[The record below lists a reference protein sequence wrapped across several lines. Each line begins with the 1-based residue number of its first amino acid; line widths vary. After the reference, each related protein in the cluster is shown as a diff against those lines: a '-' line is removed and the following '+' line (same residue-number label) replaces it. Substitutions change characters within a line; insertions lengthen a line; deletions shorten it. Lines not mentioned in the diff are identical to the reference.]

1 MITTDDFLKPAYT
14 PDLTESGVAMAARF
28 LAHQIDHLGGSLYAQ
43 LRQVVGEVAVE
54 LAFRRLL
61 SEKEVPFEVKANL
74 PFSDPNR
81 FDVSLGG
88 HRCEVHTFLV
98 SKRNQITAMKQAPSA
113 LLETPALLKEHQFS
127 SSTHLEKDLHV
138 FGFLLGITSD
148 SEGETRKAQEA
159 GQPTY
164 LLHPLKTGWSVPQ
177 NWTSLGKL
185 TLKSECPTAIR
196 VEVGGLDI
204 NRTFTSESMTLEP
217 LKKAN
222 AQNEYYSLAYVHA
235 EKLPEARLGLHSS
248 GKDELYL
255 ILPHEWGN
263 IWVYGM
269 EIWLAGYIP
278 QEEFRRKAS
287 TTFSGSRVFQYS
299 TTQTKSLSVSVK
311 ELRPL
316 EKLFSEVIQWKNG
329 RRSWDAR

>member
-1 MITTDDFLKPAYT
+1 MISIDDFLKPAYT

-28 LAHQIDHLGGSLYAQ
+28 LAYQIDHSGGSIYAQ
-43 LRQVVGEVAVE
+43 LRQVVSEVAVE
-54 LAFRRLL
+54 LAFRRQL
-61 SEKEVPFEVKANL
+61 SEKGVPFEVKGNM

-88 HRCEVHTFLV
+88 HRCEVHTLLV
-98 SKRNQITAMKQAPSA
+98 SKRNQITAIKHDPLG

-127 SSTHLEKDLHV
+127 SSNHLEKDLHV
-138 FGFLLGITSD
+138 FGFLLGLTSD

-164 LLHPLKTGWSVPQ
+164 LLHPLKTSWSIPP
-177 NWTSLGKL
+177 NWTPLGKL
-185 TLKSECPTAIR
+185 ALKSESQTNMR
-196 VEVGGLDI
+196 VEIGGLDI
-204 NRTFTSESMTLEP
+204 DRTFTSESMTLEP
-217 LKKAN
+217 LKRVYAK
-222 AQNEYYSLAYVHA
+222 NEYYSLAYVHA

-248 GKDELYL
+248 EKDELYL

-269 EIWLAGYIP
+269 EIWMAGYIP

-299 TTQTKSLSVSVK
+299 TTQTKSLSVPVK

-316 EKLFSEVIQWKNG
+316 EKLFSDVIQWKNG
-329 RRSWDAR
+329 RRSW